1 MNPDLLL
8 HVVAGLVDYFLKTT
22 LAFAVCLVIS
32 LLAHSPKARL
42 AVWLSFLCGAAG
54 YWLWL
59 ASYAFQAGVPST
71 EASFGISQSGDSGVG
86 VWHLESSWALPL
98 GLTMR
103 LAGIVYLAV
112 LAYLLCNHLWK
123 ARRLTWVMKFTTSAP
138 AEIDERFNALARSL
152 GISRSRLLVLSG
164 VSSPATVGWVRPTI
178 LLPDICLQQCQSDLD
193 DILLHELHHVR
204 RSDFLWNRLATACRA
219 LIFFQPAGWYA
230 WRRVNLERELACDLA
245 VVTQTPE
252 RRVTY
257 AECLIRF
264 ARLNA
269 AEKEKVWGVDFAAS
283 QHLKARVQS
292 ILAESKNLPV
302 WSICLRAVCGLALFA
317 GFVGVVPSLALLLAY
332 TQQKAQPLSAQ
343 IVAPLPATKAR
354 TGNHRLSKSLPV
366 PATAGLLGTGT
377 YQPSQPARGGLDS
390 VGSKGVQTAMAPN
403 SAGPQLLH
411 RPSPGAT
418 DTAHTKQQTVTLVD
432 SDATGQNSKASSR
445 EQALEQSA
453 TTALGIYRSL
463 GAVDRH

>member
-8 HVVAGLVDYFLKTT
+8 HVVAALVDYFLKTT
-22 LAFAVCLVIS
+22 LAFALCLVIS
-32 LLAHSPKARL
+32 RLAHSPKARL

-59 ASYAFQAGVPST
+59 ARYAVQAGVPSI
-71 EASFGISQSGDSGVG
+71 EASFGISQAGDSAVG

-98 GLTMR
+98 GFTMR
-103 LAGIVYLAV
+103 VAGIVYLAV
-112 LAYLLCNHLWK
+112 LAYLLCGHLWK
-123 ARRLTWVMKFTTSAP
+123 ARRLRWVMKFTTSAP

-152 GISRSRLLVLSG
+152 GIRRSRLLVLSG
-164 VSSPATVGWVRPTI
+164 VSSPATFGWIRPTV
-178 LLPDICLQQCQSDLD
+178 LLPDICLQQDQSDLD

-204 RSDFLWNRLATACRA
+204 RSDFLWNRLATTCRA
-219 LIFFQPAGWYA
+219 LVFFQPVGWYA

-245 VVTQTPE
+245 VVAQTPE
-252 RRVTY
+252 RRATY

-264 ARLNA
+264 ARLHA
-269 AEKEKVWGVDFAAS
+269 TEKEKVWGVDFASS
-283 QHLKARVQS
+283 QHLKDRVHS
-292 ILAESKNLPV
+292 ILAESKKLAV

-317 GFVGVVPSLALLLAY
+317 GFAGAVPSMAVLLAY
-332 TQQKAQPLSAQ
+332 TEQKAQPLTAG
-343 IVAPLPATKAR
+343 IVAALPVTKAR

-366 PATAGLLGTGT
+366 PAAAGSLGAGIN
-377 YQPSQPARGGLDS
+377 QPSQPAQGGLDS
-390 VGSKGVQTAMAPN
+390 VGSNGVQTAMVPR

-411 RPSPGAT
+411 RPLPGAT
-418 DTAHTKQQTVTLVD
+418 DTAHTKQQAVTLVD
-432 SDATGQNSKASSR
+432 SDAKGQDSKASSR
-445 EQALEQSA
+445 EQAVEQSA